1 MKRNVA
7 VLGFINDREEVLL
20 VRTRKYPDYWQP
32 FGGGIEEE
40 DKDARAAIVREMYEE
55 AGLRIDREAMR
66 EVVQTPF
73 DFGEGAVFFFT
84 TPFPSEQTMKINAEE
99 IVETKW
105 FPVKDTENIPA
116 YPATKTF
123 LGILRKEAK
132 R

>member
-7 VLGFINDREEVLL
+7 VLGLINDREEILL

-32 FGGGIEEE
+32 IGGGIDEE
-40 DKDARAAIVREMYEE
+40 DTDARAAIVREVYEE
-55 AGLRIDREAMR
+55 AGLRIDPKIMS

-73 DFGEGAVFFFT
+73 DFGEGTVFFFT
-84 TPFPSEQTMKINAEE
+84 APCFDDQKINIDEGE
-99 IVETKW
+99 IVEAGW
-105 FPVKDTENIPA
+105 FAIQETEDIPV

-123 LGILRKEAK
+123 LGILREGIK